1 MQRHRNGVLDRP
13 LLLAL
18 IGITSILV
26 DLGPENKQ
34 YGDKCIDEAES
45 LIFADLEK
53 PSTVKVQALALIIKH
68 RWASGRFSSAFM
80 LLGIASRFAVVL
92 RLNHEQP
99 HLCFLAQESR
109 RRLMWALYMMDSGA
123 AGGYEDFAQWSAER
137 VRLQLPCNERNFE
150 FDLPQK
156 TEGLVPPPQ
165 PMSEDLGNLALHVRV
180 FWLRSKT
187 VAFGRK
193 AIRAS
198 THQELA
204 ALPSEVAAL
213 HQELNAFNQR
223 LQASFKYTKNNL
235 RLRMYSPRLCVFVM
249 VHIWWRQCHMDL
261 YRFAIQGIIEA
272 LPKEVMGRCDP
283 AFLTLCRQRCV
294 EHASAMSDIFR
305 DMLELDTGIPVTD
318 LDLPV
323 CAYQSARLL
332 HYAYRMSAT
341 ELGMSAQDVITRS
354 ERCLCMVKASC
365 NGCPAAK
372 SVQLDLERLIQHGPS
387 LESAPSASSSSGLE
401 RADHE
406 PGRAP
411 GRVHQA
417 SSRHSLVRQLD
428 VVDDSGIGAPPG
440 PEEKPPDVLE
450 DQGDRAPSIHSGVV
464 PKPVTISA
472 QMPSR
477 NPQQGCMAM
486 TNGLDLDNGFG
497 MDVQT
502 GKPVEAPIQQVTSE
516 GMPSID
522 LTSQNNAFEG
532 ALDGFNLSM
541 EPFRWDSFNWLSSA
555 WPNSEYALSQQKFI
569 G

>member
-1 MQRHRNGVLDRP
+1 MDKP

-26 DLGPENKQ
+26 DLGPETKQ

-45 LIFADLEK
+45 LIFAELEK

-80 LLGIASRFAVVL
+80 LLGIASRLAVVL

-109 RRLMWALYMMDSGA
+109 RRLMWALYVMDSGA

-150 FDLPQK
+150 LDLPQT

-165 PMSEDLGNLALHVRV
+165 PISEDLGNLALHVRV
-180 FWLRSKT
+180 VWLRSKT
-187 VAFGRK
+187 VSFGRK
-193 AIRAS
+193 AIRVS

-204 ALPSEVAAL
+204 ALPSAVTAL
-213 HQELNAFNQR
+213 DQELNDFNQSLR
-223 LQASFKYTKNNL
+223 ASFKYTKNNL

-283 AFLTLCRQRCV
+283 AFLTLCRQQCV

-323 CAYQSARLL
+323 CAYQSARML
-332 HYAYRMSAT
+332 HYAYRTSGN
-341 ELGMSAQDVITRS
+341 ELGMSAEDVITRS
-354 ERCLCMVKASC
+354 ERCLCIVKASC
-365 NGCPAAK
+365 NGCPAVK
-372 SVQLDLERLIQHGPS
+372 NVQLDLERLIQHGPS
-387 LESAPSASSSSGLE
+387 L
-401 RADHE
+401 
-406 PGRAP
+406 
-411 GRVHQA
+411 Q
-417 SSRHSLVRQLD
+417 
-428 VVDDSGIGAPPG
+428 
-440 PEEKPPDVLE
+440 
-450 DQGDRAPSIHSGVV
+450 
-464 PKPVTISA
+464 
-472 QMPSR
+472 
-477 NPQQGCMAM
+477 
-486 TNGLDLDNGFG
+486 
-497 MDVQT
+497 
-502 GKPVEAPIQQVTSE
+502 
-516 GMPSID
+516 
-522 LTSQNNAFEG
+522 
-532 ALDGFNLSM
+532 
-541 EPFRWDSFNWLSSA
+541 
-555 WPNSEYALSQQKFI
+555 
-569 G
+569 